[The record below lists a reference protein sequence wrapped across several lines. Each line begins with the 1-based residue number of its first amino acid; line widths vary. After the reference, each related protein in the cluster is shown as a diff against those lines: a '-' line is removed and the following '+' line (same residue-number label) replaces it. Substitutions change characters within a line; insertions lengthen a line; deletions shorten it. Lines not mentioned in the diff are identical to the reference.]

1 MAGEG
6 VRRRTNLISLAS
18 FVCGLVPLIFELPL
32 FRLVISR
39 PDLLS
44 VMTIRSVNVLVAVPF
59 LAILF
64 GVLGLAQARNRGERG
79 RPYAVLGLLFGCV
92 ALLPLLLA
100 VG

>member
-1 MAGEG
+1 MREG
-6 VRRRTNLISLAS
+6 VRRRTSLISLAS

-32 FRLVISR
+32 FRLVMSR
-39 PDLLS
+39 PQLLS
-44 VMTIRSVNVLVAVPF
+44 EMTLRSVNPLIAVPF

-92 ALLPLLLA
+92 ALLPLLVAGL
-100 VG
+100 G